1 MLLTLQVV
9 VFVTIMLGQLQ
20 VLQLLGVIKLRYLH
34 LGIAVLVILRHTV
47 VVQMVSKFMLD
58 VLKLE
63 LNWVLFG

>member
-34 LGIAVLVILRHTV
+34 LGIAVLVILRHTAAV
-47 VVQMVSKFMLD
+47 
-58 VLKLE
+58 E
-63 LNWVLFG
+63 E

>member
-34 LGIAVLVILRHTV
+34 LGIAVLVILRHTAAV
-47 VVQMVSKFMLD
+47 EEMRWFMLV